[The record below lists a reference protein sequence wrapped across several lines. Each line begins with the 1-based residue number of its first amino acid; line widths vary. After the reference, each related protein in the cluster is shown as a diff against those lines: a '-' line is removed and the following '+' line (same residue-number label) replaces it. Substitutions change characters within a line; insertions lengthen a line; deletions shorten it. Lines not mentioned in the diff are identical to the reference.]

1 MAKKIKEDVIEFL
14 KPRDAVRRRWGMYIG
29 DNSNANVLLREIID
43 NSGDEISAGY
53 GDSILVSGDFNGFCF
68 VADNGRGI
76 PIAMS
81 PDKPGSTQAY
91 LSISE
96 LHSGSKFSNTEVS
109 RVGMNGVGSSATNFL
124 SEEYWLLSR
133 IGEHNYNKSI
143 PDVEKAWNNAGPR
156 SKGDL
161 YYFVKCVKGEKV
173 LESAGRLGD
182 IEKLMFKGVKDYQT
196 VPRDLSTIVFF
207 KPDPEI
213 FESTKAEV
221 PITNLQYFLMIQEKF
236 YNRKVSVFVDGK
248 KINNTFKP
256 FKYELVR
263 NITPKDDSFNKQVGI
278 YVTFEVDPK
287 LGNKVEMGSVNGLD
301 VNQGQHITI
310 AESCFK
316 TALKDMYKIKH
327 EYLLNG
333 LRVCVILLAG
343 EVMFDSQTKTR
354 LKSITKVK
362 VTDFGDVVKDMEKI
376 MRKNSDY
383 WDLHVS
389 KLNKLAESMK
399 DIGAAELA
407 EKMMDGASGVGLYR
421 SKNDLVPG
429 FAEATGK
436 DRMACELFL
445 CFTGDTEILTCNN
458 EKIAFKDLVGRIE
471 NGEELYTFSC
481 DKDGIIEPSKIIAAK
496 KISTSDKLAII
507 TLDNGEVIRCTP
519 DHKMMLRDGT
529 YSEACNLSP
538 GDSLMPIY
546 IKEETQVVGKS
557 YLGKKGTKFTR
568 NIVKSGETPDKKY
581 GKRVNGGYYVYRV
594 MSTHKDVTVHDSFK
608 SVENDPLKQVRHH
621 IDHNTLNDSPRNLML
636 CSNTWHRG
644 HHGAMGLH
652 NVAGQNKEIYKKVY
666 LDSKRSDEYRKR
678 LSNSIKSHYNTP
690 KGDSTKKHL
699 RSQAIKE
706 WSNKDLR
713 KWRSNETK
721 KYCKEHPEFAKN
733 NKKLAERA
741 IEEREV
747 ITNTAIIKNR
757 KLPLDARNFD
767 KISFERSRA
776 DKNIRVRYF
785 KTIIKNNPDLV
796 SDYTNNLDSTC
807 ELKYFIAENILETLH
822 ENGKDIT
829 LDNFNEEVKKLFNKN
844 RVVNGCGY
852 SGLRKKY
859 PDLFQKFEF
868 TNNNHKVTKIEVIDA
883 VEDVYCLEVDN
894 PLHNFP
900 LASGVFTK
908 NCEGLSASGSLV
920 TARPDTTKIA
930 VLPLRGKILN
940 VTNASAKRAMES
952 QTIYSIFKV
961 IGLGLDVNNVTK
973 DCNTIEEA
981 REVIKQKSRY
991 GKIIVASD
999 ADEQVAESE

>member
-182 IEKLMFKGVKDYQT
+182 IEKLMFKDVKDYQT

-221 PITNLQYFLMIQEKF
+221 PVTNLQYFLMIQEKF

-376 MRKNSDY
+376 MKKNSDY

-481 DKDGIIEPSKIIAAK
+481 DKDGNKTKTKIIAAE
-496 KISTSDKLAII
+496 KIKSVDQIVEVWLNDNSSFRC
-507 TLDNGEVIRCTP
+507 TLD
-519 DHKMMLRDGT
+519 HKIL
-529 YSEACNLSP
+529 LS
-538 GDSLMPIY
+538 
-546 IKEETQVVGKS
+546 
-557 YLGKKGTKFTR
+557 
-568 NIVKSGETPDKKY
+568 SGEYIEAQYLT
-581 GKRVNGGYYVYRV
+581 GGMKL
-594 MSTHKDVTVHDSFK
+594 MSLSSVDTVADI
-608 SVENDPLKQVRHH
+608 E
-621 IDHNTLNDSPRNLML
+621 IINT
-636 CSNTWHRG
+636 T
-644 HHGAMGLH
+644 
-652 NVAGQNKEIYKKVY
+652 
-666 LDSKRSDEYRKR
+666 
-678 LSNSIKSHYNTP
+678 
-690 KGDSTKKHL
+690 
-699 RSQAIKE
+699 
-706 WSNKDLR
+706 
-713 KWRSNETK
+713 
-721 KYCKEHPEFAKN
+721 
-733 NKKLAERA
+733 
-741 IEEREV
+741 
-747 ITNTAIIKNR
+747 
-757 KLPLDARNFD
+757 
-767 KISFERSRA
+767 
-776 DKNIRVRYF
+776 
-785 KTIIKNNPDLV
+785 
-796 SDYTNNLDSTC
+796 
-807 ELKYFIAENILETLH
+807 
-822 ENGKDIT
+822 
-829 LDNFNEEVKKLFNKN
+829 
-844 RVVNGCGY
+844 
-852 SGLRKKY
+852 
-859 PDLFQKFEF
+859 
-868 TNNNHKVTKIEVIDA
+868 
-883 VEDVYCLEVDN
+883 EDVYCLEVDN

-900 LASGVFTK
+900 LASGVFAS
-908 NCEGLSASGSLV
+908 NCEGLSAAGSLV
-920 TARPDTTKIA
+920 TARPDTTKQAI
-930 VLPLRGKILN
+930 LPLRGKILN

-981 REVIKQKSRY
+981 LEVIKQKSRY
-991 GKIIVASD
+991 GKIVISCD
-999 ADEQVAESE
+999 ADPDGDLIATELLYLFSKFARFMIELGLVYRAISPLWKGKSKTTGKIQYYYPDDEYDVETGFPVDMDEKCHYSRFKGLTN

>member
-1 MAKKIKEDVIEFL
+1 MAKKIKEEVIEFL

-182 IEKLMFKGVKDYQT
+182 IEKLMFKGIKNYQS

-221 PITNLQYFLMIQEKF
+221 PVTNLQYFLMIQEKF
-236 YNRKVSVFVDGK
+236 YNRKVNVYVDGK
-248 KINNTFKP
+248 KVNNTFKP
-256 FKYELVR
+256 YKFELVR
-263 NITPKDDSFNKQVGI
+263 YIEPKDDTFNKQVGI

-316 TALKDMYKIKH
+316 TALKDVYKIRH

-376 MRKNSDY
+376 MKKNSDY

-481 DKDGIIEPSKIIAAK
+481 DKNGNKTKTKIIAAE
-496 KISTSDKLAII
+496 KIKSVDQIVKVQLSENSFFRC
-507 TLDNGEVIRCTP
+507 TLD
-519 DHKMMLRDGT
+519 HKIL
-529 YSEACNLSP
+529 LS
-538 GDSLMPIY
+538 
-546 IKEETQVVGKS
+546 
-557 YLGKKGTKFTR
+557 
-568 NIVKSGETPDKKY
+568 SGEYIEAQYLT
-581 GKRVNGGYYVYRV
+581 GGMKL
-594 MSTHKDVTVHDSFK
+594 MSLSSVDTVADI
-608 SVENDPLKQVRHH
+608 E
-621 IDHNTLNDSPRNLML
+621 IINT
-636 CSNTWHRG
+636 T
-644 HHGAMGLH
+644 
-652 NVAGQNKEIYKKVY
+652 
-666 LDSKRSDEYRKR
+666 
-678 LSNSIKSHYNTP
+678 
-690 KGDSTKKHL
+690 
-699 RSQAIKE
+699 
-706 WSNKDLR
+706 
-713 KWRSNETK
+713 
-721 KYCKEHPEFAKN
+721 
-733 NKKLAERA
+733 
-741 IEEREV
+741 
-747 ITNTAIIKNR
+747 
-757 KLPLDARNFD
+757 
-767 KISFERSRA
+767 
-776 DKNIRVRYF
+776 
-785 KTIIKNNPDLV
+785 
-796 SDYTNNLDSTC
+796 
-807 ELKYFIAENILETLH
+807 
-822 ENGKDIT
+822 
-829 LDNFNEEVKKLFNKN
+829 
-844 RVVNGCGY
+844 
-852 SGLRKKY
+852 
-859 PDLFQKFEF
+859 
-868 TNNNHKVTKIEVIDA
+868 
-883 VEDVYCLEVDN
+883 EDVYCLEVDN

-900 LASGVFTK
+900 LASGVFAS
-908 NCEGLSASGSLV
+908 NCEGLSAAGSLV
-920 TARPDTTKIA
+920 TARPDTTKQAI
-930 VLPLRGKILN
+930 LPLRGKILN

-981 REVIKQKSRY
+981 LEVIKQKSRY
-991 GKIIVASD
+991 GKIVIATD
-999 ADEQVAESE
+999 ADPDGDLIATELLYLFSKFARFMIELGLVYRAISPLWKGKSKTTGKVQYYYPDDEYDVETGFPVDMDEKCHYSRFKGLIN

>member
-1 MAKKIKEDVIEFL
+1 MAKKIKEEVIEFL

-143 PDVEKAWNNAGPR
+143 PDVEKVWNNAGPR

-182 IEKLMFKGVKDYQT
+182 IEKLMFKGIKNYQA

-221 PITNLQYFLMIQEKF
+221 PVTNLQYFLMIQEKF
-236 YNRKVSVFVDGK
+236 YNRKVNVYVDGK

-256 FKYELVR
+256 YKFELVR
-263 NITPKDDSFNKQVGI
+263 YIEPKDDTFNKQVGI

-316 TALKDMYKIKH
+316 TALKDVYKIRH

-376 MRKNSDY
+376 MKKNSDY

-481 DKDGIIEPSKIIAAK
+481 DKNGNRTKTRIIAAE
-496 KISTSDKLAII
+496 KIKSVDQIVEIRLNDNNSFRC
-507 TLDNGEVIRCTP
+507 TLD
-519 DHKMMLRDGT
+519 HKIL
-529 YSEACNLSP
+529 LS
-538 GDSLMPIY
+538 
-546 IKEETQVVGKS
+546 
-557 YLGKKGTKFTR
+557 
-568 NIVKSGETPDKKY
+568 SGEYVEAQYLT
-581 GKRVNGGYYVYRV
+581 GGMKL
-594 MSTHKDVTVHDSFK
+594 MS
-608 SVENDPLKQVRHH
+608 
-621 IDHNTLNDSPRNLML
+621 
-636 CSNTWHRG
+636 
-644 HHGAMGLH
+644 
-652 NVAGQNKEIYKKVY
+652 
-666 LDSKRSDEYRKR
+666 
-678 LSNSIKSHYNTP
+678 LSNVDTVV
-690 KGDSTKKHL
+690 D
-699 RSQAIKE
+699 
-706 WSNKDLR
+706 
-713 KWRSNETK
+713 
-721 KYCKEHPEFAKN
+721 
-733 NKKLAERA
+733 
-741 IEEREV
+741 IE
-747 ITNTAIIKNR
+747 I
-757 KLPLDARNFD
+757 
-767 KISFERSRA
+767 
-776 DKNIRVRYF
+776 
-785 KTIIKNNPDLV
+785 
-796 SDYTNNLDSTC
+796 
-807 ELKYFIAENILETLH
+807 
-822 ENGKDIT
+822 
-829 LDNFNEEVKKLFNKN
+829 
-844 RVVNGCGY
+844 
-852 SGLRKKY
+852 
-859 PDLFQKFEF
+859 
-868 TNNNHKVTKIEVIDA
+868 IDA

-900 LASGVFTK
+900 LASGVFAK
-908 NCEGLSASGSLV
+908 NCEGLSAAGSLV
-920 TARPDTTKIA
+920 TARPDTTKQA

-981 REVIKQKSRY
+981 LEVIKQKSRY
-991 GKIIVASD
+991 GKIIISSD
-999 ADEQVAESE
+999 ADPDGDLIATELLYLFSKFARFMIELGLVYRAISPLWKGKSKTTGKVQYYYPDDEYDVETGFPVDMDEKCHYSRFKGLGSLSPETGEVEDIFFNESTRRLIKITPDGIDYSRALNEDINERKKLLTNRGILTNPYNFKD

>member
-182 IEKLMFKGVKDYQT
+182 IEKLMFKGIKDYQT

-376 MRKNSDY
+376 MKKNSDY

-481 DKDGIIEPSKIIAAK
+481 DKDGNKTKTQIIAAE
-496 KISTSDKLAII
+496 KIKSVDQIVEVWLNDNSFFRC
-507 TLDNGEVIRCTP
+507 TLD
-519 DHKMMLRDGT
+519 HKIL
-529 YSEACNLSP
+529 LS
-538 GDSLMPIY
+538 
-546 IKEETQVVGKS
+546 
-557 YLGKKGTKFTR
+557 
-568 NIVKSGETPDKKY
+568 SGEYIEAQYLT
-581 GKRVNGGYYVYRV
+581 GGMKL
-594 MSTHKDVTVHDSFK
+594 MSLSSVDTVIN
-608 SVENDPLKQVRHH
+608 VE
-621 IDHNTLNDSPRNLML
+621 IINT
-636 CSNTWHRG
+636 T
-644 HHGAMGLH
+644 
-652 NVAGQNKEIYKKVY
+652 
-666 LDSKRSDEYRKR
+666 
-678 LSNSIKSHYNTP
+678 
-690 KGDSTKKHL
+690 
-699 RSQAIKE
+699 
-706 WSNKDLR
+706 
-713 KWRSNETK
+713 
-721 KYCKEHPEFAKN
+721 
-733 NKKLAERA
+733 
-741 IEEREV
+741 
-747 ITNTAIIKNR
+747 
-757 KLPLDARNFD
+757 
-767 KISFERSRA
+767 
-776 DKNIRVRYF
+776 
-785 KTIIKNNPDLV
+785 
-796 SDYTNNLDSTC
+796 
-807 ELKYFIAENILETLH
+807 
-822 ENGKDIT
+822 
-829 LDNFNEEVKKLFNKN
+829 
-844 RVVNGCGY
+844 
-852 SGLRKKY
+852 
-859 PDLFQKFEF
+859 
-868 TNNNHKVTKIEVIDA
+868 
-883 VEDVYCLEVDN
+883 EDVYCLEVDN

-900 LASGVFTK
+900 LASGVFAS
-908 NCEGLSASGSLV
+908 NCEGLSAAGSLV
-920 TARPDTTKIA
+920 TARPDTTKQA

>member
-143 PDVEKAWNNAGPR
+143 PDVEKVWNNAGPR

-182 IEKLMFKGVKDYQT
+182 IEKLMFKGIKDYQT

-221 PITNLQYFLMIQEKF
+221 PVTNLQYFLMIQEKF

-376 MRKNSDY
+376 MKKNSDY

-458 EKIAFKDLVGRIE
+458 EKIAFKDLVGRIGS
-471 NGEELYTFSC
+471 GEQIYTFSC
-481 DKDGIIEPSKIIAAK
+481 DKNGNKTKTRIIAAE
-496 KISTSDKLAII
+496 KIKSVDQTVEVWLNDNSSFRC
-507 TLDNGEVIRCTP
+507 TLD
-519 DHKMMLRDGT
+519 HKIL
-529 YSEACNLSP
+529 LS
-538 GDSLMPIY
+538 
-546 IKEETQVVGKS
+546 
-557 YLGKKGTKFTR
+557 
-568 NIVKSGETPDKKY
+568 SGEYIEAQYLT
-581 GKRVNGGYYVYRV
+581 GGMKL
-594 MSTHKDVTVHDSFK
+594 MSLG
-608 SVENDPLKQVRHH
+608 SVD
-621 IDHNTLNDSPRNLML
+621 T
-636 CSNTWHRG
+636 
-644 HHGAMGLH
+644 
-652 NVAGQNKEIYKKVY
+652 
-666 LDSKRSDEYRKR
+666 
-678 LSNSIKSHYNTP
+678 
-690 KGDSTKKHL
+690 
-699 RSQAIKE
+699 
-706 WSNKDLR
+706 
-713 KWRSNETK
+713 
-721 KYCKEHPEFAKN
+721 
-733 NKKLAERA
+733 
-741 IEEREV
+741 
-747 ITNTAIIKNR
+747 
-757 KLPLDARNFD
+757 
-767 KISFERSRA
+767 
-776 DKNIRVRYF
+776 
-785 KTIIKNNPDLV
+785 
-796 SDYTNNLDSTC
+796 
-807 ELKYFIAENILETLH
+807 
-822 ENGKDIT
+822 
-829 LDNFNEEVKKLFNKN
+829 
-844 RVVNGCGY
+844 
-852 SGLRKKY
+852 
-859 PDLFQKFEF
+859 
-868 TNNNHKVTKIEVIDA
+868 VIDIEIINTT
-883 VEDVYCLEVDN
+883 EDVYCLEVDN

-900 LASGVFTK
+900 LASGVFAS
-908 NCEGLSASGSLV
+908 NCEGLSAAGSLV
-920 TARPDTTKIA
+920 TARPDTTKQAI
-930 VLPLRGKILN
+930 LPLRGKILN

-981 REVIKQKSRY
+981 LEVIKQKSRY
-991 GKIIVASD
+991 GKIVISCD
-999 ADEQVAESE
+999 ADPDGDLIATELLYLFSKFARFMIELGLVYRAISPLWKGKSKTTGKVQYYYPDDEYDVETGFPVDMDEKCHYSRFKGLTN

>member
-182 IEKLMFKGVKDYQT
+182 IEKLMFKGIKDYQT

-221 PITNLQYFLMIQEKF
+221 PVTNLQYFLMIQEKF

-376 MRKNSDY
+376 MKKNSDY

-458 EKIAFKDLVGRIE
+458 EKIAFKDLVVRIE

-481 DKDGIIEPSKIIAAK
+481 DKDGNKTKTKIIAAE
-496 KISTSDKLAII
+496 KIKSVDQIVEVWLNDNSSFRC
-507 TLDNGEVIRCTP
+507 TLD
-519 DHKMMLRDGT
+519 HKIL
-529 YSEACNLSP
+529 LS
-538 GDSLMPIY
+538 
-546 IKEETQVVGKS
+546 
-557 YLGKKGTKFTR
+557 
-568 NIVKSGETPDKKY
+568 SGEYIEAQYLT
-581 GKRVNGGYYVYRV
+581 GGMKL
-594 MSTHKDVTVHDSFK
+594 MSLSSVDTVIN
-608 SVENDPLKQVRHH
+608 VEK
-621 IDHNTLNDSPRNLML
+621 IDT
-636 CSNTWHRG
+636 T
-644 HHGAMGLH
+644 
-652 NVAGQNKEIYKKVY
+652 
-666 LDSKRSDEYRKR
+666 
-678 LSNSIKSHYNTP
+678 
-690 KGDSTKKHL
+690 
-699 RSQAIKE
+699 
-706 WSNKDLR
+706 
-713 KWRSNETK
+713 
-721 KYCKEHPEFAKN
+721 
-733 NKKLAERA
+733 
-741 IEEREV
+741 
-747 ITNTAIIKNR
+747 
-757 KLPLDARNFD
+757 
-767 KISFERSRA
+767 
-776 DKNIRVRYF
+776 
-785 KTIIKNNPDLV
+785 
-796 SDYTNNLDSTC
+796 
-807 ELKYFIAENILETLH
+807 
-822 ENGKDIT
+822 
-829 LDNFNEEVKKLFNKN
+829 
-844 RVVNGCGY
+844 
-852 SGLRKKY
+852 
-859 PDLFQKFEF
+859 
-868 TNNNHKVTKIEVIDA
+868 
-883 VEDVYCLEVDN
+883 EDVYCLEVDN
-894 PLHNFP
+894 LLHNFP
-900 LASGVFTK
+900 LASGVFAS
-908 NCEGLSASGSLV
+908 NCEGLSAAGSLV
-920 TARPDTTKIA
+920 TARPDTTKQAI
-930 VLPLRGKILN
+930 LPLRGKILN

-981 REVIKQKSRY
+981 LEVIKQKSRY
-991 GKIIVASD
+991 GKIVISCD
-999 ADEQVAESE
+999 ADPDGDLIATELLYLFSKFARFMIELGLVYRAISPLWKGKSKTTGKVQYYYPDDEYDVETGFPVDMDEKCHYSRFKGLGSLSPETGEVEDIFFNESTRRLIKITPDGIDYSRALNEDINERKRLLTNRGILTNPYNFKD

>member
-1 MAKKIKEDVIEFL
+1 MAKKIKEEVIEFL

-182 IEKLMFKGVKDYQT
+182 IEKLIFKGIKNYQA
-196 VPRDLSTIVFF
+196 VPRDFSTIVFF

-221 PITNLQYFLMIQEKF
+221 PVTNLQYFLMIQEKF
-236 YNRKVSVFVDGK
+236 YNRKVNVYVDGK

-256 FKYELVR
+256 YKFELVR
-263 NITPKDDSFNKQVGI
+263 YIEPKDNTFNKQVGI

-316 TALKDMYKIKH
+316 TALKDVYKIRH

-376 MRKNSDY
+376 MKKNSDY

-458 EKIAFKDLVGRIE
+458 EKIALKDLVGRIE

-481 DKDGIIEPSKIIAAK
+481 DKNGNRTKTRIIAAE
-496 KISTSDKLAII
+496 KIKSVDQIVEIRLNDNNSFRC
-507 TLDNGEVIRCTP
+507 TLD
-519 DHKMMLRDGT
+519 HKIL
-529 YSEACNLSP
+529 LS
-538 GDSLMPIY
+538 
-546 IKEETQVVGKS
+546 
-557 YLGKKGTKFTR
+557 
-568 NIVKSGETPDKKY
+568 SGE
-581 GKRVNGGYYVYRV
+581 YVEAQYLTEGMKL
-594 MSTHKDVTVHDSFK
+594 MS
-608 SVENDPLKQVRHH
+608 
-621 IDHNTLNDSPRNLML
+621 
-636 CSNTWHRG
+636 
-644 HHGAMGLH
+644 
-652 NVAGQNKEIYKKVY
+652 
-666 LDSKRSDEYRKR
+666 
-678 LSNSIKSHYNTP
+678 LSNVDTVV
-690 KGDSTKKHL
+690 D
-699 RSQAIKE
+699 
-706 WSNKDLR
+706 
-713 KWRSNETK
+713 
-721 KYCKEHPEFAKN
+721 
-733 NKKLAERA
+733 
-741 IEEREV
+741 IE
-747 ITNTAIIKNR
+747 I
-757 KLPLDARNFD
+757 
-767 KISFERSRA
+767 
-776 DKNIRVRYF
+776 
-785 KTIIKNNPDLV
+785 
-796 SDYTNNLDSTC
+796 
-807 ELKYFIAENILETLH
+807 
-822 ENGKDIT
+822 
-829 LDNFNEEVKKLFNKN
+829 
-844 RVVNGCGY
+844 
-852 SGLRKKY
+852 
-859 PDLFQKFEF
+859 
-868 TNNNHKVTKIEVIDA
+868 IDA

-900 LASGVFTK
+900 LASGVFAK
-908 NCEGLSASGSLV
+908 NCEGLSAAGSLV
-920 TARPDTTKIA
+920 TARPDTTKQA

-981 REVIKQKSRY
+981 LEVIKQKSRY
-991 GKIIVASD
+991 GKIIISSD
-999 ADEQVAESE
+999 ADPDGDLIATELLYLFSKFARFMIELGLVYRAISPLWKGKSKTTGKVQYYYPDDEYDVETGFPVDMDEKCHYSRFKGLGSLSPETGEVEDIFFNESTRRLIKITPDGIDYSRALNEDINERKKLLTNRGILTNPYNFKD

>member
-182 IEKLMFKGVKDYQT
+182 IEKLMFKGIKDYQT

-376 MRKNSDY
+376 MKKNSDY

-481 DKDGIIEPSKIIAAK
+481 DKDGNKTKTKIIAAE
-496 KISTSDKLAII
+496 KIKSVDQIVEVWLNDNSSFRC
-507 TLDNGEVIRCTP
+507 TLD
-519 DHKMMLRDGT
+519 HKIL
-529 YSEACNLSP
+529 LS
-538 GDSLMPIY
+538 
-546 IKEETQVVGKS
+546 
-557 YLGKKGTKFTR
+557 
-568 NIVKSGETPDKKY
+568 SGEYIEAQYLT
-581 GKRVNGGYYVYRV
+581 GGMKL
-594 MSTHKDVTVHDSFK
+594 MSLSSVDTVIN
-608 SVENDPLKQVRHH
+608 VEK
-621 IDHNTLNDSPRNLML
+621 IDT
-636 CSNTWHRG
+636 T
-644 HHGAMGLH
+644 
-652 NVAGQNKEIYKKVY
+652 
-666 LDSKRSDEYRKR
+666 
-678 LSNSIKSHYNTP
+678 
-690 KGDSTKKHL
+690 
-699 RSQAIKE
+699 
-706 WSNKDLR
+706 
-713 KWRSNETK
+713 
-721 KYCKEHPEFAKN
+721 
-733 NKKLAERA
+733 
-741 IEEREV
+741 
-747 ITNTAIIKNR
+747 
-757 KLPLDARNFD
+757 
-767 KISFERSRA
+767 
-776 DKNIRVRYF
+776 
-785 KTIIKNNPDLV
+785 
-796 SDYTNNLDSTC
+796 
-807 ELKYFIAENILETLH
+807 
-822 ENGKDIT
+822 
-829 LDNFNEEVKKLFNKN
+829 
-844 RVVNGCGY
+844 
-852 SGLRKKY
+852 
-859 PDLFQKFEF
+859 
-868 TNNNHKVTKIEVIDA
+868 
-883 VEDVYCLEVDN
+883 EDVYCLEVDN
-894 PLHNFP
+894 LLHNFP
-900 LASGVFTK
+900 LASGVFAS
-908 NCEGLSASGSLV
+908 NCEGLSAAGSLV
-920 TARPDTTKIA
+920 TARPDTTKQAI
-930 VLPLRGKILN
+930 LPLRGKILN

-981 REVIKQKSRY
+981 LEVIKQKSRY
-991 GKIIVASD
+991 GKIVISCD
-999 ADEQVAESE
+999 ADPDGDLIATELLYLFSKFARFMIELGLVYRAISPLWKGKSKTTGKIQYYYPDDEYNVETGFPVDMDEKCHYSRFKGLTN

>member
-143 PDVEKAWNNAGPR
+143 PDVEKVWNNAGPR

-182 IEKLMFKGVKDYQT
+182 IEKLMFKGIKDYQT

-333 LRVCVILLAG
+333 LRVCVILLEG

-376 MRKNSDY
+376 MKKNSDY

-458 EKIAFKDLVGRIE
+458 EKIAFRDLVGRIE

-481 DKDGIIEPSKIIAAK
+481 DKIGNKTKTKIIAAE
-496 KISTSDKLAII
+496 KIKSVDQIVEVWLNDNSSFRC
-507 TLDNGEVIRCTP
+507 TLD
-519 DHKMMLRDGT
+519 HKIL
-529 YSEACNLSP
+529 LS
-538 GDSLMPIY
+538 
-546 IKEETQVVGKS
+546 
-557 YLGKKGTKFTR
+557 
-568 NIVKSGETPDKKY
+568 SGEYIEAQYLT
-581 GKRVNGGYYVYRV
+581 GGMKL
-594 MSTHKDVTVHDSFK
+594 MSLSSVDTVADI
-608 SVENDPLKQVRHH
+608 E
-621 IDHNTLNDSPRNLML
+621 IINT
-636 CSNTWHRG
+636 T
-644 HHGAMGLH
+644 
-652 NVAGQNKEIYKKVY
+652 
-666 LDSKRSDEYRKR
+666 
-678 LSNSIKSHYNTP
+678 
-690 KGDSTKKHL
+690 
-699 RSQAIKE
+699 
-706 WSNKDLR
+706 
-713 KWRSNETK
+713 
-721 KYCKEHPEFAKN
+721 
-733 NKKLAERA
+733 
-741 IEEREV
+741 
-747 ITNTAIIKNR
+747 
-757 KLPLDARNFD
+757 
-767 KISFERSRA
+767 
-776 DKNIRVRYF
+776 
-785 KTIIKNNPDLV
+785 
-796 SDYTNNLDSTC
+796 
-807 ELKYFIAENILETLH
+807 
-822 ENGKDIT
+822 
-829 LDNFNEEVKKLFNKN
+829 
-844 RVVNGCGY
+844 
-852 SGLRKKY
+852 
-859 PDLFQKFEF
+859 
-868 TNNNHKVTKIEVIDA
+868 
-883 VEDVYCLEVDN
+883 EDVYCLEVDN
-894 PLHNFP
+894 PLHNFS
-900 LASGVFTK
+900 LASGVFAS
-908 NCEGLSASGSLV
+908 NCEGLSAAGSLV
-920 TARPDTTKIA
+920 TARPDTTKQAI
-930 VLPLRGKILN
+930 LPLRGKILN

-981 REVIKQKSRY
+981 LEVIKQKSRY
-991 GKIIVASD
+991 GKIVISCD
-999 ADEQVAESE
+999 ADPDGDLIATELLYLFSKFARFMIELGLVYRAISPLWKGKSKTTGKVQYYYPDDEYDVETGFPVDMDEKCHYSRFKGLIN

>member
-182 IEKLMFKGVKDYQT
+182 IEKLMFKGIKDYQT

-221 PITNLQYFLMIQEKF
+221 PVTNLQYFLMIQEKF

-376 MRKNSDY
+376 MKKNSDY

-481 DKDGIIEPSKIIAAK
+481 DKDGNKTKTRIIAAE
-496 KISTSDKLAII
+496 KIKSVDQIVELWLNDNSSFRC
-507 TLDNGEVIRCTP
+507 TLD
-519 DHKMMLRDGT
+519 HKIL
-529 YSEACNLSP
+529 LS
-538 GDSLMPIY
+538 
-546 IKEETQVVGKS
+546 
-557 YLGKKGTKFTR
+557 
-568 NIVKSGETPDKKY
+568 SGEYIEAQYLT
-581 GKRVNGGYYVYRV
+581 GGMKL
-594 MSTHKDVTVHDSFK
+594 MSLSSVDTVADI
-608 SVENDPLKQVRHH
+608 E
-621 IDHNTLNDSPRNLML
+621 IINT
-636 CSNTWHRG
+636 T
-644 HHGAMGLH
+644 
-652 NVAGQNKEIYKKVY
+652 
-666 LDSKRSDEYRKR
+666 
-678 LSNSIKSHYNTP
+678 
-690 KGDSTKKHL
+690 
-699 RSQAIKE
+699 
-706 WSNKDLR
+706 
-713 KWRSNETK
+713 
-721 KYCKEHPEFAKN
+721 
-733 NKKLAERA
+733 
-741 IEEREV
+741 
-747 ITNTAIIKNR
+747 
-757 KLPLDARNFD
+757 
-767 KISFERSRA
+767 
-776 DKNIRVRYF
+776 
-785 KTIIKNNPDLV
+785 
-796 SDYTNNLDSTC
+796 
-807 ELKYFIAENILETLH
+807 
-822 ENGKDIT
+822 
-829 LDNFNEEVKKLFNKN
+829 
-844 RVVNGCGY
+844 
-852 SGLRKKY
+852 
-859 PDLFQKFEF
+859 
-868 TNNNHKVTKIEVIDA
+868 
-883 VEDVYCLEVDN
+883 EDVYCLEVDN

-900 LASGVFTK
+900 LASGVFAS
-908 NCEGLSASGSLV
+908 NCEGLSAAGSLV
-920 TARPDTTKIA
+920 TARPDTTKQAI
-930 VLPLRGKILN
+930 LPLRGKILN

-981 REVIKQKSRY
+981 LEIIKQKSRY
-991 GKIIVASD
+991 GKIVISCD
-999 ADEQVAESE
+999 ADPDGDLIATELLYLFSKFARFMIELGLVYRAISPLWKGKSKTTGKVQYYYPDDEYDVETGFPVDMDEKCHYSRFKGLTN

>member
-14 KPRDAVRRRWGMYIG
+14 KPKDAVRRRWGMYIG

-143 PDVEKAWNNAGPR
+143 PDVEKVWNNAGPR

-182 IEKLMFKGVKDYQT
+182 IEKLMFKGIKDYQT

-376 MRKNSDY
+376 MKKNSDY

-436 DRMACELFL
+436 DRMTCELFL

-458 EKIAFKDLVGRIE
+458 EKITFKDLVGRIGS
-471 NGEELYTFSC
+471 GEQIYTFSC
-481 DKDGIIEPSKIIAAK
+481 DKLGNKTKTRIIAAE
-496 KISTSDKLAII
+496 KIKSVDQIVEVWLNDNSSFRC
-507 TLDNGEVIRCTP
+507 TLD
-519 DHKMMLRDGT
+519 HKIL
-529 YSEACNLSP
+529 LS
-538 GDSLMPIY
+538 
-546 IKEETQVVGKS
+546 
-557 YLGKKGTKFTR
+557 
-568 NIVKSGETPDKKY
+568 SGEYIEAQYLT
-581 GKRVNGGYYVYRV
+581 GGMKL
-594 MSTHKDVTVHDSFK
+594 MSLSSVDTVADI
-608 SVENDPLKQVRHH
+608 E
-621 IDHNTLNDSPRNLML
+621 IINT
-636 CSNTWHRG
+636 T
-644 HHGAMGLH
+644 
-652 NVAGQNKEIYKKVY
+652 
-666 LDSKRSDEYRKR
+666 
-678 LSNSIKSHYNTP
+678 
-690 KGDSTKKHL
+690 
-699 RSQAIKE
+699 
-706 WSNKDLR
+706 
-713 KWRSNETK
+713 
-721 KYCKEHPEFAKN
+721 
-733 NKKLAERA
+733 
-741 IEEREV
+741 
-747 ITNTAIIKNR
+747 
-757 KLPLDARNFD
+757 
-767 KISFERSRA
+767 
-776 DKNIRVRYF
+776 
-785 KTIIKNNPDLV
+785 
-796 SDYTNNLDSTC
+796 
-807 ELKYFIAENILETLH
+807 
-822 ENGKDIT
+822 
-829 LDNFNEEVKKLFNKN
+829 
-844 RVVNGCGY
+844 
-852 SGLRKKY
+852 
-859 PDLFQKFEF
+859 
-868 TNNNHKVTKIEVIDA
+868 
-883 VEDVYCLEVDN
+883 EDVYCLEVDN

-900 LASGVFTK
+900 LASGVFAS
-908 NCEGLSASGSLV
+908 NCEGLSAAGSLV
-920 TARPDTTKIA
+920 TARPDTTKQAI
-930 VLPLRGKILN
+930 LPLRGKILN

-991 GKIIVASD
+991 GKIIVSCD
-999 ADEQVAESE
+999 ADPDGDLIATELLYLFSKFARFMIELGLVYRAISPLWKGKSKTTGKVQYYYPDDEYDVETGFPVDMDEKCHYSRFKGLIN

>member
-143 PDVEKAWNNAGPR
+143 PDVEKVWNNAGPR

-376 MRKNSDY
+376 MKKNSDY

-458 EKIAFKDLVGRIE
+458 EKIAFKDLVGRIGS
-471 NGEELYTFSC
+471 GEQIYTFSC
-481 DKDGIIEPSKIIAAK
+481 DKNGNKTKTQIIAAE
-496 KISTSDKLAII
+496 KIKSVDQIVKVKLSDNSFFKC
-507 TLDNGEVIRCTP
+507 TLD
-519 DHKMMLRDGT
+519 HKIL
-529 YSEACNLSP
+529 LS
-538 GDSLMPIY
+538 
-546 IKEETQVVGKS
+546 
-557 YLGKKGTKFTR
+557 
-568 NIVKSGETPDKKY
+568 SGEYIEAQYLT
-581 GKRVNGGYYVYRV
+581 GGMKL
-594 MSTHKDVTVHDSFK
+594 MSLSSVDTVAD
-608 SVENDPLKQVRHH
+608 
-621 IDHNTLNDSPRNLML
+621 I
-636 CSNTWHRG
+636 
-644 HHGAMGLH
+644 
-652 NVAGQNKEIYKKVY
+652 EI
-666 LDSKRSDEYRKR
+666 
-678 LSNSIKSHYNTP
+678 
-690 KGDSTKKHL
+690 
-699 RSQAIKE
+699 
-706 WSNKDLR
+706 
-713 KWRSNETK
+713 
-721 KYCKEHPEFAKN
+721 
-733 NKKLAERA
+733 
-741 IEEREV
+741 
-747 ITNTAIIKNR
+747 
-757 KLPLDARNFD
+757 
-767 KISFERSRA
+767 
-776 DKNIRVRYF
+776 
-785 KTIIKNNPDLV
+785 
-796 SDYTNNLDSTC
+796 
-807 ELKYFIAENILETLH
+807 
-822 ENGKDIT
+822 
-829 LDNFNEEVKKLFNKN
+829 
-844 RVVNGCGY
+844 
-852 SGLRKKY
+852 
-859 PDLFQKFEF
+859 
-868 TNNNHKVTKIEVIDA
+868 IDA

-900 LASGVFTK
+900 LASGVFAS

-981 REVIKQKSRY
+981 LEVIKQKSRY
-991 GKIIVASD
+991 GKIVIASD
-999 ADEQVAESE
+999 ADPDGDLIATELLYLFSKFARFMIELGLVYRAISPLWKGKSKTTGKVQYYYPDDEYDIETGFPVDMDEKCHYSRFKGLGSLSPETGEVEDIFFNESTRRLIKITPDGIDYSRALNEDINERKRLLTNRGILTNPYNFKD

>member
-376 MRKNSDY
+376 MKKNSDY

-481 DKDGIIEPSKIIAAK
+481 DKDGNKTKTRIIAAE
-496 KISTSDKLAII
+496 KIKSVDQIVEVWLNDNNSFRC
-507 TLDNGEVIRCTP
+507 TLDHKILLSSGEYI
-519 DHKMMLRDGT
+519 
-529 YSEACNLSP
+529 EA
-538 GDSLMPIY
+538 
-546 IKEETQVVGKS
+546 Q
-557 YLGKKGTKFTR
+557 YLTEGTKL
-568 NIVKSGETPDKKY
+568 
-581 GKRVNGGYYVYRV
+581 
-594 MSTHKDVTVHDSFK
+594 MSLS
-608 SVENDPLKQVRHH
+608 SVD
-621 IDHNTLNDSPRNLML
+621 T
-636 CSNTWHRG
+636 
-644 HHGAMGLH
+644 
-652 NVAGQNKEIYKKVY
+652 
-666 LDSKRSDEYRKR
+666 
-678 LSNSIKSHYNTP
+678 
-690 KGDSTKKHL
+690 
-699 RSQAIKE
+699 
-706 WSNKDLR
+706 
-713 KWRSNETK
+713 
-721 KYCKEHPEFAKN
+721 
-733 NKKLAERA
+733 
-741 IEEREV
+741 
-747 ITNTAIIKNR
+747 
-757 KLPLDARNFD
+757 
-767 KISFERSRA
+767 
-776 DKNIRVRYF
+776 
-785 KTIIKNNPDLV
+785 
-796 SDYTNNLDSTC
+796 
-807 ELKYFIAENILETLH
+807 
-822 ENGKDIT
+822 
-829 LDNFNEEVKKLFNKN
+829 
-844 RVVNGCGY
+844 
-852 SGLRKKY
+852 
-859 PDLFQKFEF
+859 
-868 TNNNHKVTKIEVIDA
+868 VID
-883 VEDVYCLEVDN
+883 VEIINTTEDVYCLEVDN

-900 LASGVFTK
+900 LASGVFAS
-908 NCEGLSASGSLV
+908 NCEGLSAAGSLV
-920 TARPDTTKIA
+920 TARPDTTKQAI
-930 VLPLRGKILN
+930 LPLRGKILN

-981 REVIKQKSRY
+981 LEVIKQKSRY
-991 GKIIVASD
+991 GKIVISCD
-999 ADEQVAESE
+999 ADPDGDLIATELLYLFSKFARFMIELGLVYRAISPLWKGKSKTTGKVQYYYPDDEYDVETGFPVDMDEKCHYSRFKGLTN

>member
-376 MRKNSDY
+376 MKKNSDY

-458 EKIAFKDLVGRIE
+458 EKITFKDLVGRIGS
-471 NGEELYTFSC
+471 GEQIYTFSC
-481 DKDGIIEPSKIIAAK
+481 DKNGNKTKTRIIAAE
-496 KISTSDKLAII
+496 KIKSVDQIVEIRLNDNSSFRC
-507 TLDNGEVIRCTP
+507 TLD
-519 DHKMMLRDGT
+519 HKILLSS
-529 YSEACNLSP
+529 SEYIEAQYLTEGMKLMSLS
-538 GDSLMPIY
+538 
-546 IKEETQVVGKS
+546 
-557 YLGKKGTKFTR
+557 
-568 NIVKSGETPDKKY
+568 
-581 GKRVNGGYYVYRV
+581 
-594 MSTHKDVTVHDSFK
+594 
-608 SVENDPLKQVRHH
+608 SVD
-621 IDHNTLNDSPRNLML
+621 T
-636 CSNTWHRG
+636 
-644 HHGAMGLH
+644 
-652 NVAGQNKEIYKKVY
+652 
-666 LDSKRSDEYRKR
+666 
-678 LSNSIKSHYNTP
+678 
-690 KGDSTKKHL
+690 
-699 RSQAIKE
+699 
-706 WSNKDLR
+706 
-713 KWRSNETK
+713 
-721 KYCKEHPEFAKN
+721 
-733 NKKLAERA
+733 
-741 IEEREV
+741 
-747 ITNTAIIKNR
+747 
-757 KLPLDARNFD
+757 
-767 KISFERSRA
+767 
-776 DKNIRVRYF
+776 
-785 KTIIKNNPDLV
+785 
-796 SDYTNNLDSTC
+796 
-807 ELKYFIAENILETLH
+807 
-822 ENGKDIT
+822 
-829 LDNFNEEVKKLFNKN
+829 
-844 RVVNGCGY
+844 
-852 SGLRKKY
+852 
-859 PDLFQKFEF
+859 
-868 TNNNHKVTKIEVIDA
+868 VIDIEIINTT
-883 VEDVYCLEVDN
+883 EDVYCLEVDN

-900 LASGVFTK
+900 LASGVFAK
-908 NCEGLSASGSLV
+908 NCEGLSAAGSLV
-920 TARPDTTKIA
+920 TARPDTTKQAI
-930 VLPLRGKILN
+930 LPLRGKILN

-981 REVIKQKSRY
+981 LEVIKQKSRY
-991 GKIIVASD
+991 GKIVISCD
-999 ADEQVAESE
+999 ADPDGDLIATELLYLFSKFARFMIELGLVYRAISPLWKGKSKTTGKVQYYYPDDEYDVETGFPVDMDEKCHYSRFKGLIN

>member
-143 PDVEKAWNNAGPR
+143 PDVEKVWNNAGPR

-182 IEKLMFKGVKDYQT
+182 IEKLMFKGIKDYQT

-236 YNRKVSVFVDGK
+236 YNRKVSVYVDGK

-376 MRKNSDY
+376 MKKNSDY

-481 DKDGIIEPSKIIAAK
+481 DKDGNKTKTKIIAAE
-496 KISTSDKLAII
+496 KIKSVDQIVEVWLNDNSSFRC
-507 TLDNGEVIRCTP
+507 TLD
-519 DHKMMLRDGT
+519 HKIL
-529 YSEACNLSP
+529 LS
-538 GDSLMPIY
+538 
-546 IKEETQVVGKS
+546 
-557 YLGKKGTKFTR
+557 
-568 NIVKSGETPDKKY
+568 SGEYIEAQYLT
-581 GKRVNGGYYVYRV
+581 GGMKL
-594 MSTHKDVTVHDSFK
+594 MSLSSVDTVIN
-608 SVENDPLKQVRHH
+608 VEK
-621 IDHNTLNDSPRNLML
+621 IDT
-636 CSNTWHRG
+636 T
-644 HHGAMGLH
+644 
-652 NVAGQNKEIYKKVY
+652 
-666 LDSKRSDEYRKR
+666 
-678 LSNSIKSHYNTP
+678 
-690 KGDSTKKHL
+690 
-699 RSQAIKE
+699 
-706 WSNKDLR
+706 
-713 KWRSNETK
+713 
-721 KYCKEHPEFAKN
+721 
-733 NKKLAERA
+733 
-741 IEEREV
+741 
-747 ITNTAIIKNR
+747 
-757 KLPLDARNFD
+757 
-767 KISFERSRA
+767 
-776 DKNIRVRYF
+776 
-785 KTIIKNNPDLV
+785 
-796 SDYTNNLDSTC
+796 
-807 ELKYFIAENILETLH
+807 
-822 ENGKDIT
+822 
-829 LDNFNEEVKKLFNKN
+829 
-844 RVVNGCGY
+844 
-852 SGLRKKY
+852 
-859 PDLFQKFEF
+859 
-868 TNNNHKVTKIEVIDA
+868 
-883 VEDVYCLEVDN
+883 EDVYCLEVDN
-894 PLHNFP
+894 LLHNFP
-900 LASGVFTK
+900 LASGVFAS
-908 NCEGLSASGSLV
+908 NCEGLSAAGSLV
-920 TARPDTTKIA
+920 TARPDTTKQAI
-930 VLPLRGKILN
+930 LPLRGKILN

-981 REVIKQKSRY
+981 LEVIKQKSRY
-991 GKIIVASD
+991 GKIVISCD
-999 ADEQVAESE
+999 ADPDGDLIATELLYLFSKFARFMIELGLVYRAISPLWKGKSKTTGKVQYYYPDDEYDVETGFPVDMDEKCHYSRFKGLTN

>member
-1 MAKKIKEDVIEFL
+1 MAKKIKEEVIEFL

-143 PDVEKAWNNAGPR
+143 PDVEKVWNNAGPR

-182 IEKLMFKGVKDYQT
+182 IEKLMFKGIKNYQA

-221 PITNLQYFLMIQEKF
+221 PVTNLQYFLMIQEKF
-236 YNRKVSVFVDGK
+236 YNRKVNVYVDGK

-256 FKYELVR
+256 YKFELVR
-263 NITPKDDSFNKQVGI
+263 YIEPKDDTFNKQVGI

-316 TALKDMYKIKH
+316 TALKDVYKIRH

-376 MRKNSDY
+376 MKKNSDY

-481 DKDGIIEPSKIIAAK
+481 DKNGNRTKTRIIAAE
-496 KISTSDKLAII
+496 KIKSVDQIVEIRLNDNNSFRC
-507 TLDNGEVIRCTP
+507 TLD
-519 DHKMMLRDGT
+519 HKIL
-529 YSEACNLSP
+529 LS
-538 GDSLMPIY
+538 
-546 IKEETQVVGKS
+546 
-557 YLGKKGTKFTR
+557 
-568 NIVKSGETPDKKY
+568 SGEYVEAQYLT
-581 GKRVNGGYYVYRV
+581 GGMKL
-594 MSTHKDVTVHDSFK
+594 MS
-608 SVENDPLKQVRHH
+608 
-621 IDHNTLNDSPRNLML
+621 
-636 CSNTWHRG
+636 
-644 HHGAMGLH
+644 
-652 NVAGQNKEIYKKVY
+652 
-666 LDSKRSDEYRKR
+666 
-678 LSNSIKSHYNTP
+678 LSNVDTVV
-690 KGDSTKKHL
+690 D
-699 RSQAIKE
+699 
-706 WSNKDLR
+706 
-713 KWRSNETK
+713 
-721 KYCKEHPEFAKN
+721 
-733 NKKLAERA
+733 
-741 IEEREV
+741 IE
-747 ITNTAIIKNR
+747 I
-757 KLPLDARNFD
+757 
-767 KISFERSRA
+767 
-776 DKNIRVRYF
+776 
-785 KTIIKNNPDLV
+785 
-796 SDYTNNLDSTC
+796 
-807 ELKYFIAENILETLH
+807 
-822 ENGKDIT
+822 
-829 LDNFNEEVKKLFNKN
+829 
-844 RVVNGCGY
+844 
-852 SGLRKKY
+852 
-859 PDLFQKFEF
+859 
-868 TNNNHKVTKIEVIDA
+868 IDA

-900 LASGVFTK
+900 LASGVFAK
-908 NCEGLSASGSLV
+908 NCEGLSAAGSLV
-920 TARPDTTKIA
+920 TARPDTTKQA

-981 REVIKQKSRY
+981 LEVIKQKSRY
-991 GKIIVASD
+991 GKIIISSD
-999 ADEQVAESE
+999 ADPDGDLIATELLYLFSKFARFMIELGLVYRAISPLWKGKSKTTGKVQYYYPDDEYDIETGFPVDMDEKCHYSRFKGLKTSPGS

>member
-182 IEKLMFKGVKDYQT
+182 IEKLMFKGIKDYQT

-376 MRKNSDY
+376 MKKNSDY

-481 DKDGIIEPSKIIAAK
+481 DKDGNKTKTKIIAAE
-496 KISTSDKLAII
+496 KIKSVDQIVEVWLNDNSSFRC
-507 TLDNGEVIRCTP
+507 TLD
-519 DHKMMLRDGT
+519 HKIL
-529 YSEACNLSP
+529 LS
-538 GDSLMPIY
+538 
-546 IKEETQVVGKS
+546 
-557 YLGKKGTKFTR
+557 
-568 NIVKSGETPDKKY
+568 SGEYIEAQYLT
-581 GKRVNGGYYVYRV
+581 GGMKL
-594 MSTHKDVTVHDSFK
+594 MSLSSVDTVIN
-608 SVENDPLKQVRHH
+608 VEK
-621 IDHNTLNDSPRNLML
+621 IDT
-636 CSNTWHRG
+636 T
-644 HHGAMGLH
+644 
-652 NVAGQNKEIYKKVY
+652 
-666 LDSKRSDEYRKR
+666 
-678 LSNSIKSHYNTP
+678 
-690 KGDSTKKHL
+690 
-699 RSQAIKE
+699 
-706 WSNKDLR
+706 
-713 KWRSNETK
+713 
-721 KYCKEHPEFAKN
+721 
-733 NKKLAERA
+733 
-741 IEEREV
+741 
-747 ITNTAIIKNR
+747 
-757 KLPLDARNFD
+757 
-767 KISFERSRA
+767 
-776 DKNIRVRYF
+776 
-785 KTIIKNNPDLV
+785 
-796 SDYTNNLDSTC
+796 
-807 ELKYFIAENILETLH
+807 
-822 ENGKDIT
+822 
-829 LDNFNEEVKKLFNKN
+829 
-844 RVVNGCGY
+844 
-852 SGLRKKY
+852 
-859 PDLFQKFEF
+859 
-868 TNNNHKVTKIEVIDA
+868 
-883 VEDVYCLEVDN
+883 EDVYCLEVDN

-900 LASGVFTK
+900 LASGVFAS
-908 NCEGLSASGSLV
+908 NCEGLSAAGSLV
-920 TARPDTTKIA
+920 TARPDTTKQAI
-930 VLPLRGKILN
+930 LPLRGKILN

-981 REVIKQKSRY
+981 LEVIKQKSRY
-991 GKIIVASD
+991 GKIVISCD
-999 ADEQVAESE
+999 ADPDGDLIATELLYLFSKFARFMIELGLVYRAISPLWKGKSKTTGKVQYYYPDDEYDVETGFPVDMDEKCHYSRFKGLGSLSPETGEVEDIFFNESTRRLIKITPDGIDYSRALNEDINERKRLLTNRGILTNPYNFKD

>member
-143 PDVEKAWNNAGPR
+143 PDVEKVWNNAGPR

-182 IEKLMFKGVKDYQT
+182 IEKLMFKGIKDYQT

-316 TALKDMYKIKH
+316 TALKDKYKIKH

-376 MRKNSDY
+376 MKKNSDY

-436 DRMACELFL
+436 DRMACELF
-445 CFTGDTEILTCNN
+445 
-458 EKIAFKDLVGRIE
+458 
-471 NGEELYTFSC
+471 
-481 DKDGIIEPSKIIAAK
+481 
-496 KISTSDKLAII
+496 I
-507 TLDNGEVIRCTP
+507 T
-519 DHKMMLRDGT
+519 
-529 YSEACNLSP
+529 
-538 GDSLMPIY
+538 
-546 IKEETQVVGKS
+546 
-557 YLGKKGTKFTR
+557 
-568 NIVKSGETPDKKY
+568 
-581 GKRVNGGYYVYRV
+581 
-594 MSTHKDVTVHDSFK
+594 
-608 SVENDPLKQVRHH
+608 
-621 IDHNTLNDSPRNLML
+621 
-636 CSNTWHRG
+636 
-644 HHGAMGLH
+644 
-652 NVAGQNKEIYKKVY
+652 
-666 LDSKRSDEYRKR
+666 
-678 LSNSIKSHYNTP
+678 
-690 KGDSTKKHL
+690 
-699 RSQAIKE
+699 
-706 WSNKDLR
+706 
-713 KWRSNETK
+713 
-721 KYCKEHPEFAKN
+721 
-733 NKKLAERA
+733 
-741 IEEREV
+741 
-747 ITNTAIIKNR
+747 
-757 KLPLDARNFD
+757 
-767 KISFERSRA
+767 
-776 DKNIRVRYF
+776 
-785 KTIIKNNPDLV
+785 
-796 SDYTNNLDSTC
+796 
-807 ELKYFIAENILETLH
+807 
-822 ENGKDIT
+822 
-829 LDNFNEEVKKLFNKN
+829 
-844 RVVNGCGY
+844 
-852 SGLRKKY
+852 
-859 PDLFQKFEF
+859 
-868 TNNNHKVTKIEVIDA
+868 
-883 VEDVYCLEVDN
+883 
-894 PLHNFP
+894 
-900 LASGVFTK
+900 
-908 NCEGLSASGSLV
+908 EGLSASGSLV

-981 REVIKQKSRY
+981 IEIIKQKSRY
-991 GKIIVASD
+991 GKIVIAVD
-999 ADEQVAESE
+999 ADGLNS

>member
-182 IEKLMFKGVKDYQT
+182 IEKLMFKGIKDYQT

-316 TALKDMYKIKH
+316 TALKDIYKIKH

-376 MRKNSDY
+376 MKKNSDY

-481 DKDGIIEPSKIIAAK
+481 DKDGNKTKTKIIAAE
-496 KISTSDKLAII
+496 KIKSVDQIVEVWLNDNSSFRC
-507 TLDNGEVIRCTP
+507 TLD
-519 DHKMMLRDGT
+519 HKIL
-529 YSEACNLSP
+529 LS
-538 GDSLMPIY
+538 
-546 IKEETQVVGKS
+546 
-557 YLGKKGTKFTR
+557 
-568 NIVKSGETPDKKY
+568 SGEYIEAQYLT
-581 GKRVNGGYYVYRV
+581 GGMKL
-594 MSTHKDVTVHDSFK
+594 MSLSSVDTVIN
-608 SVENDPLKQVRHH
+608 VEK
-621 IDHNTLNDSPRNLML
+621 IDT
-636 CSNTWHRG
+636 T
-644 HHGAMGLH
+644 
-652 NVAGQNKEIYKKVY
+652 
-666 LDSKRSDEYRKR
+666 
-678 LSNSIKSHYNTP
+678 
-690 KGDSTKKHL
+690 
-699 RSQAIKE
+699 
-706 WSNKDLR
+706 
-713 KWRSNETK
+713 
-721 KYCKEHPEFAKN
+721 
-733 NKKLAERA
+733 
-741 IEEREV
+741 
-747 ITNTAIIKNR
+747 
-757 KLPLDARNFD
+757 
-767 KISFERSRA
+767 
-776 DKNIRVRYF
+776 
-785 KTIIKNNPDLV
+785 
-796 SDYTNNLDSTC
+796 
-807 ELKYFIAENILETLH
+807 
-822 ENGKDIT
+822 
-829 LDNFNEEVKKLFNKN
+829 
-844 RVVNGCGY
+844 
-852 SGLRKKY
+852 
-859 PDLFQKFEF
+859 
-868 TNNNHKVTKIEVIDA
+868 
-883 VEDVYCLEVDN
+883 EDVYCLEVDN

-900 LASGVFTK
+900 LASGVFAS
-908 NCEGLSASGSLV
+908 NCEGLSAAGSLV
-920 TARPDTTKIA
+920 TARPDTTKQAI
-930 VLPLRGKILN
+930 LPLRGKILN

-981 REVIKQKSRY
+981 LEVIKQKSRY
-991 GKIIVASD
+991 GKIVISCD
-999 ADEQVAESE
+999 ADPDGDLIATELLYLFSKFARFMIDLGLVYRAISPLWKGKSKTTGKIQYYYPDDEYDVETGFPVDMDEKSHYSRFKGLIN

>member
-1 MAKKIKEDVIEFL
+1 MAKKIKEEVIEFL

-182 IEKLMFKGVKDYQT
+182 IEKLMFKGIKNYQS

-221 PITNLQYFLMIQEKF
+221 PVTNLQYFLMIQEKF
-236 YNRKVSVFVDGK
+236 YNRKVNVYVDGK

-256 FKYELVR
+256 YKFELVR
-263 NITPKDDSFNKQVGI
+263 YIEPKDDTFNKQVGI

-316 TALKDMYKIKH
+316 TALKDVYKIRH

-376 MRKNSDY
+376 MKKNSDY

-481 DKDGIIEPSKIIAAK
+481 DKNGNKTKTRIIAAE
-496 KISTSDKLAII
+496 KIKSVDQIVEIRLNDNNSFRC
-507 TLDNGEVIRCTP
+507 TLD
-519 DHKMMLRDGT
+519 HKIL
-529 YSEACNLSP
+529 LS
-538 GDSLMPIY
+538 
-546 IKEETQVVGKS
+546 
-557 YLGKKGTKFTR
+557 
-568 NIVKSGETPDKKY
+568 SGE
-581 GKRVNGGYYVYRV
+581 YVEAQYLTEGMKL
-594 MSTHKDVTVHDSFK
+594 MSLS
-608 SVENDPLKQVRHH
+608 SVD
-621 IDHNTLNDSPRNLML
+621 T
-636 CSNTWHRG
+636 
-644 HHGAMGLH
+644 
-652 NVAGQNKEIYKKVY
+652 
-666 LDSKRSDEYRKR
+666 
-678 LSNSIKSHYNTP
+678 
-690 KGDSTKKHL
+690 
-699 RSQAIKE
+699 
-706 WSNKDLR
+706 
-713 KWRSNETK
+713 
-721 KYCKEHPEFAKN
+721 
-733 NKKLAERA
+733 
-741 IEEREV
+741 
-747 ITNTAIIKNR
+747 
-757 KLPLDARNFD
+757 
-767 KISFERSRA
+767 
-776 DKNIRVRYF
+776 
-785 KTIIKNNPDLV
+785 
-796 SDYTNNLDSTC
+796 
-807 ELKYFIAENILETLH
+807 
-822 ENGKDIT
+822 
-829 LDNFNEEVKKLFNKN
+829 
-844 RVVNGCGY
+844 
-852 SGLRKKY
+852 
-859 PDLFQKFEF
+859 
-868 TNNNHKVTKIEVIDA
+868 VID
-883 VEDVYCLEVDN
+883 VEIINTTEDVYCLEVDN

-900 LASGVFTK
+900 LASGVFAS
-908 NCEGLSASGSLV
+908 NCEGLSAAGSLV
-920 TARPDTTKIA
+920 TARPDTTKQAI
-930 VLPLRGKILN
+930 LPLRGKILN

-981 REVIKQKSRY
+981 LEIIKQKSRY
-991 GKIIVASD
+991 GKIIISSD
-999 ADEQVAESE
+999 ADPDGDLIATELLYLFSKFARFMIELGLVYRAISPLWKGKSKTTGKVQYYYPDDEYDVETGFPVDMDEKCHYSRFKGLGSLSPETGEVEDIFFNESTRRLIKITPDGIDYSRALNEDINERKKLLTNRGILTNPYNFKD

>member
-182 IEKLMFKGVKDYQT
+182 IEKLMFKCIKDYQT

-316 TALKDMYKIKH
+316 TALKDVYKIRH

-376 MRKNSDY
+376 MKKNSDY

-471 NGEELYTFSC
+471 NSEELYTFSC
-481 DKDGIIEPSKIIAAK
+481 DSDGVIEPSKIIAAK
-496 KISTSDKLAII
+496 RIKSVDSLVKV
-507 TLDNGEVIRCTP
+507 TLDNGESFRCTP
-519 DHKMMLRDGT
+519 DHKILLKSGV
-529 YSEACNLSP
+529 YIEAGNLKP
-538 GDSLMPIY
+538 NQSLMPLY
-546 IKEETQVVGKS
+546 MKEETSKVGKS
-557 YLGKKGTKFTR
+557 YGGDPNTTFKR
-568 NIVKSGETPDKKY
+568 RIVKSSIPTDGGKY
-581 GKRVNGGYYVYRV
+581 GKRISGGYYVYRV
-594 MSTHKDVTVHDSFK
+594 MSTHKDVVVDESFNK
-608 SVENDPLKQVRHH
+608 VENEKLKQVRHH
-621 IDHNTLNDSPRNLML
+621 IDHNTLNDSPNNLML
-636 CSNTWHRG
+636 CSNAWHRA
-644 HHGAMGLH
+644 HHGAIGL
-652 NVAGQNKEIYKKVY
+652 YKKAKQNEELYNNVY
-666 LDSKRSDEYRKR
+666 VKSKRTEKFRNK
-678 LSNSIKSHYNTP
+678 LSQSINELYKTERGNNLRDHL
-690 KGDSTKKHL
+690 KKK
-699 RSQAIKE
+699 AIKE
-706 WSNKDLR
+706 WDSKDLR
-713 KWRSNETK
+713 DWRSEETK
-721 KYCKEHPEFAKN
+721 KYCKEHPEFGKN
-733 NKKLAERA
+733 NKILAEKA
-741 IEEREV
+741 FESREV
-747 ITNTAIIKNR
+747 LENTKALKERGIPLTAKGFNMISLDKYYASNR
-757 KLPLDARNFD
+757 KI
-767 KISFERSRA
+767 K
-776 DKNIRVRYF
+776 VRYF
-785 KTIIKNNPDLV
+785 ETILEHNPELLK
-796 SDYTNNLDSTC
+796 DYDKSFDETC
-807 ELKYFIAENILETLH
+807 NARYILAEKILEELKSAGLEVNLKNFNKFAKKYSSDKSKL
-822 ENGKDIT
+822 ENGVGYLSSKRK
-829 LDNFNEEVKKLFNKN
+829 FPKLFE
-844 RVVNGCGY
+844 
-852 SGLRKKY
+852 KY
-859 PDLFQKFEF
+859 EF
-868 TNNNHKVTKIEVIDA
+868 NSNINHKVVSVEIINTT
-883 VEDVYCLEVDN
+883 EDVYCLEVDN

-900 LASGVFTK
+900 LASGVFAS
-908 NCEGLSASGSLV
+908 NCEGLSAAGSLV
-920 TARPDTTKIA
+920 TARPDTTKQAI
-930 VLPLRGKILN
+930 LPLRGKILN

-981 REVIKQKSRY
+981 LEIIKQKSRY
-991 GKIIVASD
+991 GKIVIATD
-999 ADEQVAESE
+999 AD

>member
-143 PDVEKAWNNAGPR
+143 PDVGKVWNNAGPR

-182 IEKLMFKGVKDYQT
+182 IEKLMFKGIKDYQT

-376 MRKNSDY
+376 MKKNSDY

-481 DKDGIIEPSKIIAAK
+481 DKDGNKTKTKIIAAE
-496 KISTSDKLAII
+496 KIKSVDQIVEVWLNDNSSFRC
-507 TLDNGEVIRCTP
+507 TLD
-519 DHKMMLRDGT
+519 HKIL
-529 YSEACNLSP
+529 LS
-538 GDSLMPIY
+538 
-546 IKEETQVVGKS
+546 
-557 YLGKKGTKFTR
+557 
-568 NIVKSGETPDKKY
+568 SGEYIEAQYLT
-581 GKRVNGGYYVYRV
+581 GGMKL
-594 MSTHKDVTVHDSFK
+594 MSLSSVDTVADI
-608 SVENDPLKQVRHH
+608 E
-621 IDHNTLNDSPRNLML
+621 IINT
-636 CSNTWHRG
+636 T
-644 HHGAMGLH
+644 
-652 NVAGQNKEIYKKVY
+652 
-666 LDSKRSDEYRKR
+666 
-678 LSNSIKSHYNTP
+678 
-690 KGDSTKKHL
+690 
-699 RSQAIKE
+699 
-706 WSNKDLR
+706 
-713 KWRSNETK
+713 
-721 KYCKEHPEFAKN
+721 
-733 NKKLAERA
+733 
-741 IEEREV
+741 
-747 ITNTAIIKNR
+747 
-757 KLPLDARNFD
+757 
-767 KISFERSRA
+767 
-776 DKNIRVRYF
+776 
-785 KTIIKNNPDLV
+785 
-796 SDYTNNLDSTC
+796 
-807 ELKYFIAENILETLH
+807 
-822 ENGKDIT
+822 
-829 LDNFNEEVKKLFNKN
+829 
-844 RVVNGCGY
+844 
-852 SGLRKKY
+852 
-859 PDLFQKFEF
+859 
-868 TNNNHKVTKIEVIDA
+868 
-883 VEDVYCLEVDN
+883 EDVYCLEVDN

-900 LASGVFTK
+900 LASGVFAC
-908 NCEGLSASGSLV
+908 NCEGLSAAGSLV
-920 TARPDTTKIA
+920 TARPDTTKQAI
-930 VLPLRGKILN
+930 LPLRGKILN

-981 REVIKQKSRY
+981 LEVIKQKSRY
-991 GKIIVASD
+991 GKIVISCD
-999 ADEQVAESE
+999 ADPDGDLIATELLYLFSKFARFMIELGLVYRAISPLWKGKSKTTGKVQYYYPDDEYDVETGFPVDMDEKCHYSRFKGLGSLSPETGEVEDIFFNESTRRLIKITPDGIDYSRALNEDINERKRLLTNRGILTNPYNFKD

>member
-1 MAKKIKEDVIEFL
+1 MAKKIKEEVIEFL

-182 IEKLMFKGVKDYQT
+182 IEKLMFKGIKNYQS

-221 PITNLQYFLMIQEKF
+221 PVTNLQYFLMIQEKF
-236 YNRKVSVFVDGK
+236 YNRKVNVYVDGK

-256 FKYELVR
+256 YKFELVR
-263 NITPKDDSFNKQVGI
+263 YIEPKDDTFNKQVGI

-316 TALKDMYKIKH
+316 TALKDVYKIRH

-376 MRKNSDY
+376 MKKNSDY

-481 DKDGIIEPSKIIAAK
+481 DKNGNKTKTKIIAAE
-496 KISTSDKLAII
+496 KIKSVDQIVKVQLSENSFFRC
-507 TLDNGEVIRCTP
+507 TLD
-519 DHKMMLRDGT
+519 HKIL
-529 YSEACNLSP
+529 LS
-538 GDSLMPIY
+538 
-546 IKEETQVVGKS
+546 
-557 YLGKKGTKFTR
+557 
-568 NIVKSGETPDKKY
+568 SGEYIEAQYLT
-581 GKRVNGGYYVYRV
+581 GGMKL
-594 MSTHKDVTVHDSFK
+594 MSLSSVDTVADI
-608 SVENDPLKQVRHH
+608 E
-621 IDHNTLNDSPRNLML
+621 IINT
-636 CSNTWHRG
+636 T
-644 HHGAMGLH
+644 
-652 NVAGQNKEIYKKVY
+652 
-666 LDSKRSDEYRKR
+666 
-678 LSNSIKSHYNTP
+678 
-690 KGDSTKKHL
+690 
-699 RSQAIKE
+699 
-706 WSNKDLR
+706 
-713 KWRSNETK
+713 
-721 KYCKEHPEFAKN
+721 
-733 NKKLAERA
+733 
-741 IEEREV
+741 
-747 ITNTAIIKNR
+747 
-757 KLPLDARNFD
+757 
-767 KISFERSRA
+767 
-776 DKNIRVRYF
+776 
-785 KTIIKNNPDLV
+785 
-796 SDYTNNLDSTC
+796 
-807 ELKYFIAENILETLH
+807 
-822 ENGKDIT
+822 
-829 LDNFNEEVKKLFNKN
+829 
-844 RVVNGCGY
+844 
-852 SGLRKKY
+852 
-859 PDLFQKFEF
+859 
-868 TNNNHKVTKIEVIDA
+868 
-883 VEDVYCLEVDN
+883 EDVYCLEVDN

-900 LASGVFTK
+900 LASGVFAS
-908 NCEGLSASGSLV
+908 NCEGLSAAGSLV
-920 TARPDTTKIA
+920 TARPDTTKQAI
-930 VLPLRGKILN
+930 LPLRGKILN

-981 REVIKQKSRY
+981 LEVIKQKSRY
-991 GKIIVASD
+991 GKIVIATD
-999 ADEQVAESE
+999 ADPDGDLIATELLYLFSKFARFMIDLGLVYRAISPLWKGKSKTTGKVQYYYPDDEYDVETGFPVDMDEKCHYSRFKGLTN

>member
-1 MAKKIKEDVIEFL
+1 MAKKIKEEVIEFL

-182 IEKLMFKGVKDYQT
+182 IEKLIFKGIKNYQA

-221 PITNLQYFLMIQEKF
+221 PVTNLQYFLMIQEKF
-236 YNRKVSVFVDGK
+236 YNRKVNVYVDGK

-256 FKYELVR
+256 YKFELVR
-263 NITPKDDSFNKQVGI
+263 YIEPKDNTFNKQVGI

-316 TALKDMYKIKH
+316 TALKDVYKIRH

-376 MRKNSDY
+376 MKKNSDY

-481 DKDGIIEPSKIIAAK
+481 DKNGNKTKTRIIAAE
-496 KISTSDKLAII
+496 KIKSVDQIVEIRLNDNNSFRC
-507 TLDNGEVIRCTP
+507 TLD
-519 DHKMMLRDGT
+519 HKIL
-529 YSEACNLSP
+529 LS
-538 GDSLMPIY
+538 
-546 IKEETQVVGKS
+546 
-557 YLGKKGTKFTR
+557 
-568 NIVKSGETPDKKY
+568 SGE
-581 GKRVNGGYYVYRV
+581 YVEAQYLTEGMKL
-594 MSTHKDVTVHDSFK
+594 MS
-608 SVENDPLKQVRHH
+608 
-621 IDHNTLNDSPRNLML
+621 
-636 CSNTWHRG
+636 
-644 HHGAMGLH
+644 
-652 NVAGQNKEIYKKVY
+652 
-666 LDSKRSDEYRKR
+666 
-678 LSNSIKSHYNTP
+678 LSNVDTVV
-690 KGDSTKKHL
+690 D
-699 RSQAIKE
+699 
-706 WSNKDLR
+706 
-713 KWRSNETK
+713 
-721 KYCKEHPEFAKN
+721 
-733 NKKLAERA
+733 
-741 IEEREV
+741 IE
-747 ITNTAIIKNR
+747 I
-757 KLPLDARNFD
+757 
-767 KISFERSRA
+767 
-776 DKNIRVRYF
+776 
-785 KTIIKNNPDLV
+785 
-796 SDYTNNLDSTC
+796 
-807 ELKYFIAENILETLH
+807 
-822 ENGKDIT
+822 
-829 LDNFNEEVKKLFNKN
+829 
-844 RVVNGCGY
+844 
-852 SGLRKKY
+852 
-859 PDLFQKFEF
+859 
-868 TNNNHKVTKIEVIDA
+868 IDA

-900 LASGVFTK
+900 LASGVFAK
-908 NCEGLSASGSLV
+908 NCEGLSAAGSLV
-920 TARPDTTKIA
+920 TARPDTTKQA

-981 REVIKQKSRY
+981 LEVIKQKSRY
-991 GKIIVASD
+991 GKIIISSD
-999 ADEQVAESE
+999 ADPDGDLIATELLYLFSKFARFMIELGLVYRAISPLWKGKSKTTGKVQYYYPDDEYDVETGFPVDMDEKCHYSRFKGLGSLSPETGEVEDIFFNESTRRLIKITPDGIDYSRALNEDINERKKLLTNRGILTNPYNFKD